1 MVATNVS
8 LLAAPKNSTFIVNDI
23 LLYAASGNGFRFPE
37 KKTRE
42 WTEWQGRRPWRC
54 NVQMCVKNKT
64 SSARENAFRPAS
76 SINDS
81 SFPTG
86 ILNNLPPPF
95 FPSFLPPFPNA
106 SIRSDGSSTN
116 QPTICSSGM
125 IGIGDQRKQEEGE
138 EGEEE
143 ISRLVGALEAR
154 ARGNKRGTG
163 PMVGRKPHRGAN
175 YSNPVRFPKPY
186 SAVPIRVALVSCVV
200 EFMKRLPHTVCVAVS
215 PSLPPRLPP
224 TDSHFRAKPTR
235 NRPTTDGRFS
245 SPLVSSPSLPP
256 LSSPAP
262 ACARNAAHVRDNRV
276 PSLVEPWP
284 PIDHLYSAL
293 IIIADLRCPILRIG
307 VRIAWQCGGK
317 NVVSRPFPREIGE
330 SAPVVPRSAK
340 KILLA

>member
-1 MVATNVS
+1 
-8 LLAAPKNSTFIVNDI
+8 
-23 LLYAASGNGFRFPE
+23 
-37 KKTRE
+37 
-42 WTEWQGRRPWRC
+42 
-54 NVQMCVKNKT
+54 MCVKNKT

-200 EFMKRLPHTVCVAVS
+200 EFMKRLPHTVAS
-215 PSLPPRLPP
+215 PSRRLSLLVFLLPIPIFEPNRLETDRRPTVDFPLPSSPLLPFPHSLPPRPP
-224 TDSHFRAKPTR
+224 AQGTR
-235 NRPTTDGRFS
+235 LTCATIAFHRWWNRGHRST
-245 SPLVSSPSLPP
+245 
-256 LSSPAP
+256 
-262 ACARNAAHVRDNRV
+262 
-276 PSLVEPWP
+276 
-284 PIDHLYSAL
+284 IY
-293 IIIADLRCPILRIG
+293 I
-307 VRIAWQCGGK
+307 
-317 NVVSRPFPREIGE
+317 
-330 SAPVVPRSAK
+330 PRS
-340 KILLA
+340 

>member
-138 EGEEE
+138 TKEKKKFHVWSGLSKLG
-143 ISRLVGALEAR
+143 SR
-154 ARGNKRGTG
+154 K
-163 PMVGRKPHRGAN
+163 
-175 YSNPVRFPKPY
+175 
-186 SAVPIRVALVSCVV
+186 
-200 EFMKRLPHTVCVAVS
+200 
-215 PSLPPRLPP
+215 
-224 TDSHFRAKPTR
+224 
-235 NRPTTDGRFS
+235 
-245 SPLVSSPSLPP
+245 
-256 LSSPAP
+256 
-262 ACARNAAHVRDNRV
+262 
-276 PSLVEPWP
+276 
-284 PIDHLYSAL
+284 
-293 IIIADLRCPILRIG
+293 
-307 VRIAWQCGGK
+307 
-317 NVVSRPFPREIGE
+317 
-330 SAPVVPRSAK
+330 
-340 KILLA
+340 

>member
-1 MVATNVS
+1 MPLCKNIKIPYWKRNRWWPPTFRSSRRQKIPPLS
-8 LLAAPKNSTFIVNDI
+8 LTTSSFTRRAET
-23 LLYAASGNGFRFPE
+23 ASGSP
-37 KKTRE
+37 KKKRRE

-138 EGEEE
+138 EE

-154 ARGNKRGTG
+154 LEEIKE
-163 PMVGRKPHRGAN
+163 GRDRWLAGSPI
-175 YSNPVRFPKPY
+175 
-186 SAVPIRVALVSCVV
+186 AVQIIRILY
-200 EFMKRLPHTVCVAVS
+200 
-215 PSLPPRLPP
+215 
-224 TDSHFRAKPTR
+224 DFRSR
-235 NRPTTDGRFS
+235 
-245 SPLVSSPSLPP
+245 
-256 LSSPAP
+256 
-262 ACARNAAHVRDNRV
+262 
-276 PSLVEPWP
+276 
-284 PIDHLYSAL
+284 I
-293 IIIADLRCPILRIG
+293 LRC
-307 VRIAWQCGGK
+307 
-317 NVVSRPFPREIGE
+317 
-330 SAPVVPRSAK
+330 RSAWR
-340 KILLA
+340 

>member
-1 MVATNVS
+1 MATNVS

-224 TDSHFRAKPTR
+224 TDSHFRAKPTDDR
-235 NRPTTDGRFS
+235 RSIFLSPRLLSFPSPTLFPRARLRKERGSRARQSRSIVGGTVATD
-245 SPLVSSPSLPP
+245 
-256 LSSPAP
+256 
-262 ACARNAAHVRDNRV
+262 
-276 PSLVEPWP
+276 
-284 PIDHLYSAL
+284 
-293 IIIADLRCPILRIG
+293 
-307 VRIAWQCGGK
+307 
-317 NVVSRPFPREIGE
+317 RPFIFRAHNYRRPSMPNITDRRADRMAMRRKECCFAAISAGNRRIRPRR
-330 SAPVVPRSAK
+330 PRPDRPRKFFS
-340 KILLA
+340 LDD